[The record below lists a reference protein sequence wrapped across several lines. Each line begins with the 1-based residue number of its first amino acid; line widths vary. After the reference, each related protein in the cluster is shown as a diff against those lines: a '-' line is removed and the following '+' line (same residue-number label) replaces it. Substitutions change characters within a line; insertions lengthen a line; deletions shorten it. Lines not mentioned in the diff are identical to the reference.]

1 MQQTLSII
9 PVLGQAQT
17 AGGTD
22 CVRGENGMTAKEWLR
37 RGWKIDQEINSLL
50 RTKRETRDRLT
61 SITAGYD
68 GDPVQGTRDPHKYD
82 RLVELDSKIDERVD
96 QLVQIKAEI
105 TDAIAQVQDSRYRTL
120 LTERYMEFKTWEQ
133 IAVDMDYSR
142 QHIDRLHGQALKE
155 FAAAMPE
162 KMR

>member
-1 MQQTLSII
+1 
-9 PVLGQAQT
+9 
-17 AGGTD
+17 
-22 CVRGENGMTAKEWLR
+22 MTAKEWLR

-61 SITAGYD
+61 SITAGYE

-105 TDAIAQVQDSRYRTL
+105 TEAIARVQDSRYRTL
-120 LTERYMEFKTWEQ
+120 LTERYLCFRTWEQ
-133 IAVDMDYSR
+133 IAVDMNYSWKQIHR
-142 QHIDRLHGQALKE
+142 IHGEALIALE
-155 FAAAMPE
+155 E
-162 KMR
+162 KMT